1 MTLNDNTMGGMGL
14 EVLNGSLLSRSA
26 ITTTGR
32 EETHLIFPGILATF
46 TYLSFTTEEELIL
59 QTTKESALKD
69 REGKA
74 LPLDL

>member
-1 MTLNDNTMGGMGL
+1 MTLNDNTIGGMGL
-14 EVLNGSLLSRSA
+14 EVLSGSLYHT
-26 ITTTGR
+26 ITTLGR
-32 EETHLIFPGILATF
+32 EETQLIFPGILGTF
-46 TYLSFTTEEELIL
+46 RYLSFTNEEELML